1 MQSRLF
7 LLFSIVLLVFQ
18 QTCMARPVAKKSN
31 ETSLVP
37 SLSGSSS
44 MKGKYFDRVV
54 IIVMENQDYGVAYKN
69 KFLQGLNKEYGNGIM
84 LTNYLATTH
93 PSQPN
98 YIAMISG
105 STKGTKED
113 DESNI
118 DRKTIVDLLEA
129 KGISWK
135 TYQEDY
141 PGNCNKKMDIDK
153 YARKHNPFMSFKN
166 ISTNKKRCAKIVN
179 SKQLDKD
186 ISSNSVPQFVFYTPN
201 IDNDAH
207 DTDMKFGSN
216 WLKKFLS
223 KRINQKAFNENTMFV
238 LTFDEDDGASDNNKV
253 LTVLFGPD
261 FHPKSKSNK
270 DNTKYTH
277 YSLLKTIEDNWDLG
291 DLGQNDK
298 KANIIKL

>member
-1 MQSRLF
+1 MKTSI
-7 LLFSIVLLVFQ
+7 LLSFSITLLTFYQ
-18 QTCMARPVAKKSN
+18 ACTAKPVTTKASS
-31 ETSLVP
+31 SLV
-37 SLSGSSS
+37 
-44 MKGKYFDRVV
+44 KGKHFDRVV
-54 IIVMENQDYGVAYKN
+54 IIVMENQNYDVAFKN
-69 KFLQGLNKEYGNGIM
+69 KFMKGLNKEYGNGVL

-113 DESNI
+113 DNSNI
-118 DRKTIVDLLEA
+118 NRKNIVDLLEA

-135 TYQEDY
+135 TYQEGY
-141 PGNCNKKMDIDK
+141 PGHCNKKSDIGK
-153 YARKHNPFMSFKN
+153 YARKHNPFMSFTN
-166 ISTNKKRCAKIVN
+166 ISKNKERCAKIVN

-186 ISSNSVPQFVFYTPN
+186 IANNNVPQFVFYTPD

-207 DTDMKFGSN
+207 DTNMKFGAN

-223 KRINQKAFNENTMFV
+223 TRIKQQAFNKNTMFV
-238 LTFDEDDGASDNNKV
+238 VTFDEDDGGTDDNKV

-261 FHPKSKSNK
+261 FHPSSKSDK
-270 DNTKYTH
+270 DNTRYNH
-277 YSLLKTIEDNWDLG
+277 YSLLKTIEDNWSLG

-298 KANIIKL
+298 KAKVIKL

>member
-1 MQSRLF
+1 MHSRF
-7 LLFSIVLLVFQ
+7 LLIISITLLAFCQV
-18 QTCMARPVAKKSN
+18 CMTKPVAKKSN
-31 ETSLVP
+31 VTS
-37 SLSGSSS
+37 SAASSS
-44 MKGKYFDRVV
+44 SIKKGKYFDRVV
-54 IIVMENQDYGVAYKN
+54 IIVMENQDYDVAYKD
-69 KFLQGLNKEYGNGIM
+69 KFLQGLNKEYGNGIL

-118 DRKTIVDLLEA
+118 DRKNIVDLLEA

-166 ISTNKKRCAKIVN
+166 ISGNKKRCAKIVN

-186 ISSNSVPQFVFYTPN
+186 IASNKVPQFVFYTPD

-207 DTDMKFGSN
+207 DTNMKFGSN
-216 WLKKFLS
+216 WLKNFLS
-223 KRINQKAFNENTMFV
+223 KRIKQKAFNENTMFV

-270 DNTKYTH
+270 DKTKYTH
-277 YSLLKTIEDNWDLG
+277 YSLLKTIEDNWGLG

-298 KANIIKL
+298 KANVIKL